1 MKIMIATTPIRP
13 KPTYFPPIGSLS
25 IINYLRKH
33 GIGDVEFYNID
44 ANRPSHEDV
53 LAHIR
58 DAKPDV
64 FAISAVVSTAYAYT
78 KKLADDVKVMLP
90 GALIVTGG
98 NLAASAEVLLRRTGA
113 DLCVLGEGEKVLCNI
128 IKRAETTRLA
138 TDFAD
143 IPGLM
148 LLGKD
153 GELINTGYEAALGKD
168 EVYDIDWDDLE
179 ASTDINIFIHKLFD
193 EDGRVTHPTFAADA
207 RVHEPHRRDKRFAI
221 LADGKGCVS
230 RCTFCHRWDKGM
242 RYVPIEIYLKR
253 LDELID
259 RYDVGFLEP
268 ALENFGTDKRWLKA
282 FCEEIKKRDILWA
295 TGAVRTKSVTPEVI
309 AMMRDAGCVA
319 ISYGMETGSA
329 RMLEVM
335 EKKTSI
341 DDNYNAQKWTTEA
354 GFETVVQLVLGMPG
368 ESPETIRETIEFC
381 KYSFTLNPDLNPN
394 NLSIN
399 YAQALPGTPLYE
411 YARHKGLVGGGID
424 GEEAYL
430 LQISDRDAHDEIGT
444 LNFTD
449 YPDLLFQSWRPR
461 ITIEVNNAYI
471 EKFGIEQYHRVLRGH
486 FLPQTAPPARNVE
499 DDGYH
504 ANPRRLIK
512 TIPRRDAPSLFAL
525 LVRKRFGQAMISYPV
540 FFHRLRHFLVLM
552 VLFKNLARLPLSYN
566 FSLIGEYLAYKLK
579 PKKMR
584 EPSIINYKSL
594 RKVVRDDMGDLAGDT
609 PEMMPLRR
617 GR

>member
-25 IINYLRKH
+25 IINYMRKH

-44 ANRPSHEDV
+44 ANRPPHEDV

-64 FAISAVVSTAYAYT
+64 LGISAVVSTAYAYT
-78 KKLADDVKVMLP
+78 RKLADDVKAMAP
-90 GALIVTGG
+90 DTLIVAGG

-113 DLCVLGEGEKVLCNI
+113 DLCILGEGEKVFYNI
-128 IKRAETTRLA
+128 VKRAETTRRA
-138 TDFAD
+138 ADFAD

-148 LLGKD
+148 LLGGD
-153 GELINTGYEAALGKD
+153 GGLINTGYETALGKD

-179 ASTDINIFIHKLFD
+179 ASTDIDIFIHKLFD
-193 EDGRVTHPTFAADA
+193 EDGRITHPTFAADA
-207 RVHEPHRRDKRFAI
+207 RVHEPHRRNKRFAI

-242 RYVPIEIYLKR
+242 RYIPIEIYLKR
-253 LDELID
+253 LDELIE

-295 TGAVRTKSVTPEVI
+295 TGAVRTKSVTPEI
-309 AMMRDAGCVA
+309 IEMMRDSGCVT

-341 DDNYNAQKWTTEA
+341 DDNYNAQKWTAEA

-381 KYSFTLNPDLNPN
+381 KYSFTLNPNLDPN

-411 YARHKGLVGGGID
+411 YARHKGLVGGGVD

-449 YPDLLFQSWRPR
+449 YPSLVCQAWRPL
-461 ITIEVNNAYI
+461 ITVETNYAYV
-471 EKFGIEQYHRVLRGH
+471 EKFGLERYHHTTRKKG
-486 FLPQTAPPARNVE
+486 PAENAAPSG

-504 ANPRRLIK
+504 ANPKRLSKTAKESFAMPALTRLILK
-512 TIPRRDAPSLFAL
+512 G
-525 LVRKRFGQAMISYPV
+525 RFGEAMIAYPV
-540 FFHRLRHFLVLM
+540 FFYRLRRFLVLM
-552 VLFKNLARLPLSYN
+552 VLFKNLTRFPLSYN
-566 FSLIGEYLAYKLK
+566 LKLVGEYLAYKLK
-579 PKKMR
+579 PNGMR
-584 EPSIINYKSL
+584 KSSAINHKSL
-594 RKVVRDDMGDLAGDT
+594 RKVVQNDMGALAGDT